1 MNSISDELKDNCNS
15 LAARYGIDDEKVAM
29 VMLYHEVMW
38 NLVDKLIQDKIIS
51 IPAIF
56 KDEKA
61 NKNRLNEVL
70 FFIEGG
76 LMQ

>member
-1 MNSISDELKDNCNS
+1 
-15 LAARYGIDDEKVAM
+15 
-29 VMLYHEVMW
+29 MLYHEVMW
-38 NLVDKLIQDKIIS
+38 YLVDKLIQDKVIS
-51 IPAIF
+51 LPAIF

-61 NKNRLNEVL
+61 NKNRLNEVV

>member
-1 MNSISDELKDNCNS
+1 
-15 LAARYGIDDEKVAM
+15 
-29 VMLYHEVMW
+29 MLYHEVMW
-38 NLVDKLIQDKIIS
+38 DLMDNLIQDKIIA